1 MYKLTKGR
9 NVKEIYLRN
18 SVRFPT
24 LFVKLLTF
32 IANNMNYNGRFFVIT
47 IFQDTVLILKPP
59 VIKNTFLVRL
69 SEMGLCVFVLREIL
83 AVPE

>member
-1 MYKLTKGR
+1 MRALKNYTCINLLYSSLDLPETGINKKGR

-32 IANNMNYNGRFFVIT
+32 IANNTNYNGRF
-47 IFQDTVLILKPP
+47 L
-59 VIKNTFLVRL
+59 
-69 SEMGLCVFVLREIL
+69 
-83 AVPE
+83 

>member
-1 MYKLTKGR
+1 MRTLKKLHMYIVLYSSLGLPETGINKKGR

-32 IANNMNYNGRFFVIT
+32 IANNTNYNGRF
-47 IFQDTVLILKPP
+47 L
-59 VIKNTFLVRL
+59 
-69 SEMGLCVFVLREIL
+69 
-83 AVPE
+83 

>member
-1 MYKLTKGR
+1 MKTLKKLHMYKLTKGR

-32 IANNMNYNGRFFVIT
+32 IANNTNYNGRF
-47 IFQDTVLILKPP
+47 L
-59 VIKNTFLVRL
+59 
-69 SEMGLCVFVLREIL
+69 
-83 AVPE
+83 